1 MNWVSSNIR
10 TTGLLTDFYELTMAA
25 GYWKS
30 GMVDREA
37 VFHLFFRKHP
47 FQGGYTIAAGLADAV
62 ACLRQLRFD
71 ESDLAYLRSLKSAA
85 GRPLFE
91 PAFLDYLPTL
101 KLACDV
107 DAVREGTVVFPHEPL
122 VRVRGPILQAQLI
135 ETMLLQTI
143 NFQSLIATKAAR
155 ICQAAAGDPVIEFG
169 LRRSQGADGG
179 LAASRAAYIGGCSG
193 TSNVIAGRELGIP
206 VKGTHAHSWV
216 MAFPSEQESFA
227 AFARAMPENC
237 ILLVDTYDS
246 LDGVRQAVEV
256 GKQLRAQGHALAGIR
271 LDSGDLAYL
280 SIAARKIL
288 DEAGF
293 PDVAIIG
300 SNDLD
305 EHIITSLK
313 QQGARINVWG
323 VGTRLVTA
331 FDEPALGGVYKLTAI
346 RGADGKW
353 EAKLKLSEQTAKI
366 TTPGILQVRRFR
378 SGSEFIGDAVYDTQR
393 PIPDAFTIIDPLDG
407 VRRKHFSSG
416 IKSEDLLLPVLRK
429 GALIKS
435 LPDVHTIQSR
445 VREQISGFHS
455 GIKRLVHPHQYP
467 VGLEAGLHDFKTRL
481 VLKLR
486 KEE

>member
-30 GMVDREA
+30 GMADREA

-62 ACLRQLRFD
+62 ECLRQLRFD
-71 ESDLAYLRSLKSAA
+71 ESDLAYLASLKSAA
-85 GRPLFE
+85 GRPLFAPE
-91 PAFLDYLPTL
+91 FLEYLRAF
-101 KLACDV
+101 KFRCDV
-107 DAVREGTVVFPHEPL
+107 DAIPEGSVVFPHEPL

-135 ETMLLQTI
+135 ETMLLQII

-155 ICQAAAGDPVIEFG
+155 ICQSAAGDPVIEFG

-179 LAASRAAYIGGCSG
+179 LAASRAAYIGGCAG
-193 TSNVIAGRELGIP
+193 TSNVIAGRELGVP

-216 MAFPSEQESFA
+216 MAFPSERESFA
-227 AFARAMPENC
+227 AFARAMPDNC

-246 LDGVRQAVEV
+246 LEGVQQAVAV
-256 GKQLRAQGHALAGIR
+256 AKQLRAQGRELAGIR

-280 SIAARKIL
+280 SIAARQIL
-288 DEAGF
+288 DDAGF
-293 PDVAIIG
+293 PDAVIVG

-331 FDEPALGGVYKLTAI
+331 FDEPALGGVYKLAAI
-346 RGADGKW
+346 RGDDGEW

-366 TTPGILQVRRFR
+366 TTPGMLQVRRFSR
-378 SGSEFIGDAVYDTQR
+378 T
-393 PIPDAFTIIDPLDG
+393 PN
-407 VRRKHFSSG
+407 SSG
-416 IKSEDLLLPVLRK
+416 MRFMTPGGPCPKHSPSLIHLMRRGGSVFLLAYNARSCWCRCCDRVSSWKPCLRFK
-429 GALIKS
+429 PFRNACEHSSPGFIRASSAWSI
-435 LPDVHTIQSR
+435 HTSIPSDWNPACTISR
-445 VREQISGFHS
+445 HVWC
-455 GIKRLVHPHQYP
+455 
-467 VGLEAGLHDFKTRL
+467 
-481 VLKLR
+481 
-486 KEE
+486 